1 MRPDVSYR
9 TCLAALASLALLG
22 GAARA
27 DERLV
32 PVDPWADL
40 TPAVESAC
48 AAPGSPACAQAL
60 DYLTARARAALL
72 VLAERNDPQAAAL
85 ARLAGDSADPGLRA
99 AAAAALAT
107 PFVAAEDTPL
117 LAELADDPV
126 PAVRAA
132 ALRSLAGSQDPR
144 AQLLSRRAG
153 AFDDPGTP
161 EASDTPD
168 AAVAAARVGVP
179 LPADAV
185 YLHFASAPG
194 TGRYSY
200 WTAQPPANVIATL
213 KAKAKKGPLTPEQ
226 FRAQAEAATAS
237 PELEEGEMPSADDM
251 ARAMAMAE
259 QMMKAMEGGAQGG
272 SPEEQAAAAQRA
284 VGGMASFDDR
294 LAGSYEDA
302 ELFGDARLFVVP
314 VAGSSDAVVAV
325 YRDLAVGGTG
335 VTVHRAAL
343 DAP

>member
-9 TCLAALASLALLG
+9 TCLTALASLAVLA

-48 AAPGSPACAQAL
+48 AAPDSPACAQAL
-60 DYLTARARAALL
+60 DFLTARATAALL
-72 VLAERNDPQAAAL
+72 VLAERNDPQAAVL

-107 PFVAAEDTPL
+107 PFVAPEDTPL

-132 ALRSLAGSQDPR
+132 ALRSLASSQDPR
-144 AQLLSRRAG
+144 AQLVARRAR

-168 AAVAAARVGVP
+168 AAVAAASVGVP
-179 LPADAV
+179 MPADAV
-185 YLHFASAPG
+185 YLYFSSAPG
-194 TGRYSY
+194 SGRYSY
-200 WTAQPPANVIATL
+200 WTAQPPASVIAAL
-213 KAKAKKGPLTPEQ
+213 RGKAKKGPLTPEE
-226 FRAQAEAATAS
+226 FRAQAEAATAA
-237 PELEEGEMPSADDM
+237 PDLEEGEMPSADDM

-259 QMMKAMEGGAQGG
+259 QMMKAMEGGQGG
-272 SPEEQAAAAQRA
+272 SPEAQAAAAQRA
-284 VGGMASFDDR
+284 AGGMAVFDAG
-294 LAGSYEDA
+294 LADDYEEA

>member
-1 MRPDVSYR
+1 MRPFVRTR
-9 TCLAALASLALLG
+9 TCLATIAVLAAIG

-32 PVDPWADL
+32 PVDPDADL
-40 TPAVESAC
+40 TPAVQSAC
-48 AAPGSPACAQAL
+48 AAPASPACAQAL
-60 DYLTARARAALL
+60 DYLTARATAALL

-85 ARLAGDSADPGLRA
+85 ARLAADSADAGLRT

-107 PFVAAEDTPL
+107 PFVAPEDTPL

-132 ALRSLAGSQDPR
+132 ALRSLASSQDPR
-144 AQLLSRRAG
+144 AQLVSRRAR
-153 AFDDPGTP
+153 AFDDPGASA
-161 EASDTPD
+161 ASDTPD
-168 AAVAAARVGVP
+168 AAVAAAKLGVP
-179 LPADAV
+179 LPADAT
-185 YLHFASAPG
+185 YLYFASAPA

-200 WTAQPPANVIATL
+200 WTAQAPANVIAAL
-213 KAKAKKGPLTPEQ
+213 RAKAKKGPLTTAE
-226 FRAQAEAATAS
+226 FRAQAEEATAS
-237 PELEEGEMPSADDM
+237 PDLEEGEMPSADDM

-259 QMMKAMEGGAQGG
+259 QMMKAMEGGQGG
-272 SPEEQAAAAQRA
+272 SPEDQAAAAQRA
-284 VGGMASFDDR
+284 VGGMATFNADLADD
-294 LAGSYEDA
+294 YEEA

-343 DAP
+343 ETP

>member
-1 MRPDVSYR
+1 MRESVRIR
-9 TCLAALASLALLG
+9 TGLAAVALFATIAA
-22 GAARA
+22 AARA

-32 PVDPWADL
+32 PADPEADL

-48 AAPGSPACAQAL
+48 AAPASPACAQAL
-60 DYLTARARAALL
+60 DYLTARATAALL
-72 VLAERNDPQAAAL
+72 VLTERNDPQAAAL
-85 ARLAGDSADPGLRA
+85 ARLAADAADVRLRA

-107 PFVAAEDTPL
+107 PFVAPEDTPL

-132 ALRSLAGSQDPR
+132 ALRSLASSQDPR
-144 AQLLSRRAG
+144 AQLVSRRAR
-153 AFDDPGTP
+153 AFDDAGAP
-161 EASDTPD
+161 EASDTAD
-168 AAVAAARVGVP
+168 AAVAAAQLGVP

-185 YLHFASAPG
+185 YLYFASAPA

-200 WTAQPPANVIATL
+200 WTAQAPANVIASL
-213 KAKAKKGPLTPEQ
+213 RAKAKKGPLTPAE
-226 FRAQAEAATAS
+226 FRAQAEEATAS
-237 PELEEGEMPSADDM
+237 PDLEEGEMPSADDM

-259 QMMKAMEGGAQGG
+259 QMMKAMEGGQGG
-272 SPEEQAAAAQRA
+272 SPEDQAAAAQRA
-284 VGGMASFDDR
+284 AGGMAIFDAG
-294 LAGSYEDA
+294 LADDYEEA

-343 DAP
+343 ETP